1 MFFNLVFLDY
11 FESEFKGKNYKIFR
25 FLDTQSFQIISG
37 TDLKGTYEVYKTYK
51 CKVEYTHNKLKV
63 VDVQ

>member
-1 MFFNLVFLDY
+1 MFINLIFLDT
-11 FESEFKGKNYKIFR
+11 FDSEFKGKTYKIFR
-25 FLDTQSFQIISG
+25 FMDPNSLQVLSG
-37 TDLKGTYEVYKTYK
+37 TDLKGAYEVYKIYK